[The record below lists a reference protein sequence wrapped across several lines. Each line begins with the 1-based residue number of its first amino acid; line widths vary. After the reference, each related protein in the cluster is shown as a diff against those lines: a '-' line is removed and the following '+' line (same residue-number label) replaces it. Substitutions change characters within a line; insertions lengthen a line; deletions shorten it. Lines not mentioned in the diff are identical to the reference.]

1 MRGNRVT
8 LVDYSFM
15 QSHAPFQL
23 DTYGSEWETCPTTSS
38 TAVTDRKG
46 LDDGSNPEAQDS
58 ASLAPLRRRMSLRTN
73 DPECGAAFP
82 ESD

>member
-15 QSHAPFQL
+15 RSHAPFQS

-46 LDDGSNPEAQDS
+46 LGAGSNPEAQDS
-58 ASLAPLRRRMSLRTN
+58 ATLAPLKKTN
-73 DPECGAAFP
+73 VLPDAQAGVPRCFSRE
-82 ESD
+82 